1 MFFKKKKKIE
11 TRSFLK
17 DLEKKLT
24 EMLHCTGCVPYFMET
39 GGTTRKS
46 IFKFEVDEYLLELEG
61 QQSNLF
67 SEGYF
72 SLGVWFSNGEL
83 YLTRTQN
90 LSKDHGSRIFWGWN
104 EKDIARFKETDIT
117 GCALYED
124 SVKAAAENAI
134 KSHMSDILAAIED
147 IIKNYKEYQS
157 NKEASFK
164 KRLNNIG
171 IDCETQVEEE
181 EN

>member
-11 TRSFLK
+11 TSSFLK

-24 EMLHCTGCVPYFMET
+24 EMLHCTGCVPYFMAT
-39 GGTTRKS
+39 GSTTRKS

-72 SLGVWFSNGEL
+72 SLGVWFPKGEL

-90 LSKDHGSRIFWGWN
+90 LSKDHGSHIFWGWN
-104 EKDIARFKETDIT
+104 EKSIARFRETDVS
-117 GCALYED
+117 GCELYED
-124 SVKAAAENAI
+124 SVKAAAENVI
-134 KSHMSDILAAIED
+134 KSHMNDMIAAIED
-147 IIKNYKEYQS
+147 VIKNYKEYQS
-157 NKEASFK
+157 NKEATFK
-164 KRLNNIG
+164 KDLNNIG
-171 IDCETQVEEE
+171 IDCEAPIEEE
-181 EN
+181 ED